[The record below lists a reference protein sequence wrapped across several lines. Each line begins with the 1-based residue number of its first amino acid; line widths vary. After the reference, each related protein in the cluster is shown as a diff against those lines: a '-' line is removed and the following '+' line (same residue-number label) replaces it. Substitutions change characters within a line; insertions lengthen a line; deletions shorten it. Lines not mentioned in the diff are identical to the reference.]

1 MNPNFNID
9 IARDVIA
16 FTVNTEDGPMQDYRD
31 YFFIIAQAPNG
42 RRWTLAETAAP
53 GSVVADER
61 FSEAQATLAGIDH
74 DPATRPDLW
83 LESQPCYGSEAWDTD
98 AERELACFEADCYGE
113 PRPKW

>member
-9 IARDVIA
+9 IFRDTIDV
-16 FTVNTEDGPMQDYRD
+16 TLNTEDRPVIDWQE
-31 YFFIIAQAPNG
+31 YFFILACAPNG

-53 GSVVADER
+53 GSVVAEER
-61 FSEAQATLAGIDH
+61 FAEAQATLAALTH

-83 LESQPCYGSEAWDTD
+83 LETHPCYGSEAWDVD